1 MRYRGAIIG
10 LSLFMVVA
18 VALTWLVYVTLRRDV
33 AGRTVPYAAVFS
45 DVFGLREGDDVRMA
59 GVRVGRV
66 ESIELQGTLAKVA
79 FVVEDDQQVLGTTV
93 ASVTYQNIV
102 GQRYLGLSLGNL
114 GEPGPLPP
122 GSVIPV
128 ERTDPSFDVGTLL
141 NGYEPLFSLLNP
153 RDADN
158 LTKGVVQSLQGDTGS
173 ITALVDQTSQLT
185 ESFAGRDEELGAV
198 ITDLNTVV
206 ENLANHNDDLDHV
219 ITETQTVVS
228 TFDARRP
235 ELVASTGAI
244 AKVVRQLSTI
254 SDEVYPS
261 LNELVTREPGFAS
274 HMVGIEPQLAFTGAN
289 LPLLLKGFARITSD
303 GAYANAYACDLNL
316 QRLLPRAQ
324 RRGSDHRRRRLS
336 RTGHPILTEV
346 QEHGQWLTN
355 HRGGGEYRLEDRNK
369 TWLGVIAVA
378 VVTVV
383 IGAMLLIKVA
393 DVGYRHYTAQ
403 FLQAAALKVG
413 NPITIA
419 GIPVGE
425 VTSMEL
431 AGDHVEAG
439 LKVRDDIPLGAQ
451 SSASIKVTTILGSRY
466 LSLQPAGEGSCPT
479 TPSTW
484 STPRCPTICRRRCPT
499 SPPPMSRSIR
509 TSSPKRS
516 VFSVSNCKR
525 SPGHSAGIGQH
536 PDTVGDHRPATRPA
550 RLAAENH

>member
-1 MRYRGAIIG
+1 MRYRGAFLG

-33 AGRTVPYAAVFS
+33 AGETVPYAAEFT

-66 ESIELQGTLAKVA
+66 ESIELQGTLAKVS
-79 FVVEDDQQVLGTTV
+79 FVVEADQQVLGTTV

-114 GEPGPLPP
+114 GEPGPLPA

-185 ESFAGRDEELGAV
+185 ESFAGRDEELGSV

-206 ENLANHNDDLDHV
+206 ENLAKHNDDLDHV

-244 AKVVRQLSTI
+244 ANVMRQLSTI

-274 HMVGIEPQLAFTGAN
+274 HMVGLEPQLAFTGAN

-303 GAYANAYACDLNL
+303 GPYANAYACDLNIQGFFPGL
-316 QRLLPRAQ
+316 N
-324 RRGSDHRRRRLS
+324 DVI
-336 RTGHPILTEV
+336 PIIV
-346 QEHGQWLTN
+346 
-355 HRGGGEYRLEDRNK
+355 D
-369 TWLGVIAVA
+369 
-378 VVTVV
+378 
-383 IGAMLLIKVA
+383 
-393 DVGYRHYTAQ
+393 
-403 FLQAAALKVG
+403 AA
-413 NPITIA
+413 
-419 GIPVGE
+419 
-425 VTSMEL
+425 
-431 AGDHVEAG
+431 
-439 LKVRDDIPLGAQ
+439 
-451 SSASIKVTTILGSRY
+451 
-466 LSLQPAGEGSCPT
+466 
-479 TPSTW
+479 
-484 STPRCPTICRRRCPT
+484 
-499 SPPPMSRSIR
+499 SPGPG
-509 TSSPKRS
+509 TQYSPKCR
-516 VFSVSNCKR
+516 NMAN
-525 SPGHSAGIGQH
+525 G
-536 PDTVGDHRPATRPA
+536 
-550 RLAAENH
+550 